1 MSKVEDASSRQ
12 VKRHRADQGLP
23 RGNPHTKVNGFAS
36 INGVFQENVEH
47 NSEVLRNLLNLNRSS
62 PAKSDGL
69 CSDTESQDSFAQ
81 DRVAEDRSSL
91 LYSEEDI
98 VESADIEPS
107 GYWQDRKLECAKVPS
122 ESGDSTAMPTAET
135 AMWEECNGST
145 SPIQETITDS
155 LKAKRARVENIIT
168 SMRHS
173 PPAVEAQDPV
183 GLEDSLRKPKRKQ
196 YQPQPQ
202 RWDSGDEDSPS
213 KPSRKQEKTKLKGIL
228 SHLQTQL
235 DTLQEKYL
243 NMYDIE
249 DDGNLSDNSDDMDDL
264 NEPIDTGS
272 AIQKYEV
279 NGVSGNSSPVR
290 HRNDRKRRADGSS
303 VLDRTTSY
311 IVRQTLK
318 EELPPLLLNAVDSVM
333 NKLTKSS
340 SSKNASNNNSTHT
353 KSEINSNQARNP
365 VLAPNAASPPA
376 PAQECKPTPPPP
388 TLIHPSFFMR
398 HFPTPIEQQTEAMS
412 LVVPSRKRVRSND
425 HRHFHASSGFHPG
438 DFPMKP
444 EPLLPVSLPTS
455 VAIPNPSLHPTL
467 AASFMTPNMTD
478 PRDHFESLRY
488 PGSPLIANSHLSPLN
503 YLSDHRSSPGD
514 LSHISSGESPAYS
527 MVKPEGRDTSP
538 LHMHDRPSSA
548 DLSDYSP
555 VNGTSITCTLTP
567 THLRKAKLMFFFT
580 RYPSSALLRQHF
592 PDVKFNRHN
601 TSQIIKWFSNFREFY
616 YIQMEKFARQ
626 SVSDNVE
633 TAEDLKVT
641 RDSELYRSLNLHYN
655 KSNEFTVPEG
665 FLHVS
670 TTTLR
675 EFFTAIKSVKDN
687 EPSWKKTIYKVIS
700 KLDEPLPP
708 FFKNPNCLD
717 LLPF

>member
-62 PAKSDGL
+62 PAKSVGL
-69 CSDTESQDSFAQ
+69 CSDTESQDSFVQ

-91 LYSEEDI
+91 LYLEEDI

-107 GYWQDRKLECAKVPS
+107 EYWQDRKLECAKVPS

-365 VLAPNAASPPA
+365 VLAQNAASPPA
-376 PAQECKPTPPPP
+376 PAAQECKPTPPPP

-398 HFPTPIEQQTEAMS
+398 HFPTPLEQQTEAMS

-467 AASFMTPNMTD
+467 AASFMTPNMAD

-488 PGSPLIANSHLSPLN
+488 
-503 YLSDHRSSPGD
+503 
-514 LSHISSGESPAYS
+514 
-527 MVKPEGRDTSP
+527 M
-538 LHMHDRPSSA
+538 
-548 DLSDYSP
+548 
-555 VNGTSITCTLTP
+555 
-567 THLRKAKLMFFFT
+567 
-580 RYPSSALLRQHF
+580 
-592 PDVKFNRHN
+592 
-601 TSQIIKWFSNFREFY
+601 
-616 YIQMEKFARQ
+616 
-626 SVSDNVE
+626 
-633 TAEDLKVT
+633 
-641 RDSELYRSLNLHYN
+641 
-655 KSNEFTVPEG
+655 
-665 FLHVS
+665 
-670 TTTLR
+670 
-675 EFFTAIKSVKDN
+675 
-687 EPSWKKTIYKVIS
+687 
-700 KLDEPLPP
+700 
-708 FFKNPNCLD
+708 
-717 LLPF
+717 

>member
-1 MSKVEDASSRQ
+1 MYKVEDASSRQ
-12 VKRHRADQGLP
+12 VKRHRADHGLP
-23 RGNPHTKVNGFAS
+23 TGSLHTKVNGFAS

-47 NSEVLRNLLNLNRSS
+47 NSEVLRNLLNLNRGS
-62 PAKSDGL
+62 PAKSFSL
-69 CSDTESQDSFAQ
+69 CSDTESQDSLTQ
-81 DRVAEDRSSL
+81 DRLTENRRGL
-91 LYSEEDI
+91 LDLEEQI
-98 VESADIEPS
+98 AKSADTEL
-107 GYWQDRKLECAKVPS
+107 GGNWQARKLECAKVPS

-145 SPIQETITDS
+145 SPMQETDS

-173 PPAVEAQDPV
+173 PPAVGGQEPL

-202 RWDSGDEDSPS
+202 RWDSEDEDSPG

-243 NMYDIE
+243 NMFDTE

-264 NEPIDTGS
+264 NEPVDTGS
-272 AIQKYEV
+272 SAIPKYEV

-290 HRNDRKRRADGSS
+290 HGNDRKRRADGSC

-333 NKLTKSS
+333 NKLTKST
-340 SSKNASNNNSTHT
+340 SSKNTSNNNSTHT
-353 KSEINSNQARNP
+353 KTEISSNQGRNP
-365 VLAPNAASPPA
+365 VLARNAASPPA
-376 PAQECKPTPPPP
+376 PAQERKPTPPPP
-388 TLIHPSFFMR
+388 TLLHPSFFMR
-398 HFPTPIEQQTEAMS
+398 PFPTPLEQTEAMS

-425 HRHFHASSGFHPG
+425 RPLHASSGFHPG
-438 DFPMKP
+438 DLPMKP

-467 AASFMTPNMTD
+467 AASFMAPTMATD
-478 PRDHFESLRY
+478 PREHFESLRY
-488 PGSPLIANSHLSPLN
+488 MYAGSPLIPNSHLSPLN

-514 LSHISSGESPAYS
+514 LSHLSGESPAYP
-527 MVKPEGRDTSP
+527 MIKPEGRDTSP

-567 THLRKAKLMFFFT
+567 THLRKAKLMFFFV

-626 SVSDNVE
+626 AVSDSVE
-633 TAEDLKVT
+633 SAEDLKVT
-641 RDSELYRSLNLHYN
+641 RDSELYRALNLHYN

-675 EFFTAIKSVKDN
+675 EFFTAIKSGKDT

-717 LLPF
+717 LLPL